1 MMIAAVAALL
11 PLVSCQ
17 EKETTYLKGY
27 AYEIEY
33 EAYQSWATS
42 ADANA
47 IFADLCAAVNYNPNG
62 ANAYDRTPSDAAK
75 KAACKAVQEKYANV
89 GSVYVLFTLYKI
101 TADANPDV
109 ADTKEAI
116 AQYAFGDAL
125 KHEYVLWSYDSNYA
139 EAYNAFKEMKDQL
152 GEDLYKECGQS
163 YLAIKQ
169 AFIDFFDTAKP
180 GYTAITAGPWLD
192 SEQNTTAVVNSC
204 EKIYTDNASR
214 KLPVSLSYKVKK
226 TAYLDPSKKT
236 VVWEKTFAANMD

>member
-116 AQYAFGDAL
+116 EQYAFGDAL
-125 KHEYVLWSYDSNYA
+125 KHDYVV
-139 EAYNAFKEMKDQL
+139 FQL
-152 GEDLYKECGQS
+152 FLQLHRGLQCLQRDERPAGGGFVQRVRPVLPRY
-163 YLAIKQ
+163 Q
-169 AFIDFFDTAKP
+169 AGFHRF
-180 GYTAITAGPWLD
+180 L
-192 SEQNTTAVVNSC
+192 
-204 EKIYTDNASR
+204 
-214 KLPVSLSYKVKK
+214 
-226 TAYLDPSKKT
+226 
-236 VVWEKTFAANMD
+236 